1 MNDHEAKEV
10 FREIMKHIPLAGKT
24 VNELRVSFE
33 KLCQEYDS
41 GQELITEKIRIENFD
56 AYWVYPPETLA
67 GPVILYFH
75 GGAFML
81 GSTVTHIDTIGR
93 LSMAA
98 GIRVLSV
105 DYRLAPE
112 HPWPVPDNDCL
123 EAYLWLESGGFSP
136 QSIVLAGDSA
146 GGTLVL
152 NTLLK
157 LRDMRHKMPAGAF
170 CMSPCTDMNCKSAS
184 ISGNFSTD
192 WLTMDTF
199 VGINIL
205 YLAGADPNLPEVSPL
220 FADLQRL
227 PPLLI
232 QAGTKEML
240 LDDSVL
246 FANKSKNAGADV
258 TLELYDGMFHCWQL
272 FSSRLPQGQKALQSA
287 GRFIRRVLV

>member
-1 MNDHEAKEV
+1 MNDQEGKEV

-24 VNELRVSFE
+24 VDELRVSFE
-33 KLCQEYDS
+33 KLCHEYDS
-41 GQELITEKIRIENFD
+41 GQELIPEKIRIGDFD

-75 GGAFML
+75 GGALML
-81 GSTVTHIDTIGR
+81 GSTLTHIDTIGR
-93 LSMAA
+93 LSRAA
-98 GIRVLSV
+98 GIRVLSI

-112 HPWPVPDNDCL
+112 NPWPVPDNDCL
-123 EAYLWLESGGFSP
+123 EAYSWLENSGFSP
-136 QSIVLAGDSA
+136 ESIVLAGDSA

-157 LRDMRHKMPAGAF
+157 LRDMGHKMPAGAF
-170 CMSPCTDMNCKSAS
+170 CMSPCTDMNCNSAS
-184 ISGNFSTD
+184 ISGNLSTD

-199 VGINIL
+199 IGISIL

-220 FADLQRL
+220 FAELHGL

-232 QAGTKEML
+232 QAGTKEKL

-246 FANKSKNAGADV
+246 FADKAKNAGADV

-272 FSSRLPQGQKALQSA
+272 FSSRLPQGQKALESA

>member
-1 MNDHEAKEV
+1 MNDQEAKEV

-24 VNELRVSFE
+24 VDELRVSLE
-33 KLCQEYDS
+33 KLCHEYDS
-41 GQELITEKIRIENFD
+41 GQELITEKIRIGNFY
-56 AYWVYPPETLA
+56 AYWVYPPGTPD
-67 GPVILYFH
+67 GTVILYFH

-81 GSTVTHIDTIGR
+81 GSTLTHNDTIGR
-93 LSMAA
+93 LSMAS

-112 HPWPVPDNDCL
+112 HPWPVPDNDCMDS
-123 EAYLWLESGGFSP
+123 YQWLTSCGFSP

-157 LRDMRHKMPAGAF
+157 LRDMGYKMPAGAF
-170 CMSPCTDMNCKSAS
+170 CMSPCTDMNCNSAS
-184 ISGNFSTD
+184 ISGNLSTD

-199 VGINIL
+199 IGISIL
-205 YLAGADPNLPEVSPL
+205 YLAGAEPNLPEVSPL
-220 FADLQRL
+220 FADLHGL

-240 LDDSVL
+240 LDDSVR
-246 FANKSKNAGADV
+246 FADKAKNAGADV

-272 FSSRLPQGQKALQSA
+272 FSSRLPQGKKALESA